1 MSWVD
6 LAIIG
11 VLIVATLGGLA
22 QGFFRSACSLIG
34 LVLGLA
40 LAAWNYGRVAVM
52 LKPIVP
58 VQAIDNVIGF
68 LVIALLVMTIANL
81 TGGILAKTIKW
92 MGLGCLDKLGGAVIG
107 FLQGGLLVMVC
118 VLVTVAFFPGQQWLA
133 EARLP
138 QMFFG
143 ACHLSTHVTP
153 GELGDKVRNGLK
165 DMEHKS
171 PEWMHPGN
179 GPS

>member
-1 MSWVD
+1 MPSNKLPYLI
-6 LAIIG
+6 LAIAL
-11 VLIVATLGGLA
+11 V
-22 QGFFRSACSLIG
+22 SL
-34 LVLGLA
+34 V
-40 LAAWNYGRVAVM
+40 
-52 LKPIVP
+52 
-58 VQAIDNVIGF
+58 
-68 LVIALLVMTIANL
+68 
-81 TGGILAKTIKW
+81 
-92 MGLGCLDKLGGAVIG
+92 
-107 FLQGGLLVMVC
+107 
-118 VLVTVAFFPGQQWLA
+118 LA